1 MKSAKM
7 VLKNTRGPESLPAF
21 CRPSNVSHRHLKQQQ
36 HGKARQLQLFQFEF
50 MMRFNLCRRQ
60 ASIEMMKMENSKMIS
75 QGMDKEALFTYGCVP
90 ASDNS
95 APSHRIHRQGT
106 AGLCFGWA

>member
-1 MKSAKM
+1 MA
-7 VLKNTRGPESLPAF
+7 R
-21 CRPSNVSHRHLKQQQ
+21 Q
-36 HGKARQLQLFQFEF
+36 GKAVALQLFQFEF

-106 AGLCFGWA
+106 AGLWFGWALSTFMAQLVVAVIIDGQPTSGIHWRKIHWH